1 MVNLGIKCYLIQPAY
16 DFIGLLARPLTTRS
30 EIKKFN
36 HNLHSKWIQSFLNL
50 YNDRTNFLLLAN
62 TKLLGSSNSD
72 LLILQKNYKE
82 NYKDM
87 KLTFEKISD
96 NFKYLDDSS
105 GDFSFD
111 LDFFEN
117 ECTEENLLKQIEN
130 EKKNIDLEYG
140 VLRLILF
147 IFQYL
152 HVFEDKSINNNLW
165 NYCLKS
171 SSFSTRCCLVGLL
184 TLFCQYVWTGTLIY
198 NVAIDYNPSNDVS
211 IILISIISTIIS
223 FLYSYETFC
232 SFWNSVSMYKFL
244 IKLYNENPQ
253 LELSSEEKE
262 FYYYKVRNINMN
274 KLHIKY
280 NLCADFLSNS
290 ILPIIL
296 PFLNIFVILN
306 SDSAIDAILNSM
318 AIFFIVQ
325 IDEELYR
332 ITEYSSNQET
342 IIFTRWIISSLY
354 CKYFP
359 AYEKIFKKECD
370 TWHNSVMNLSNR
382 YRRKSNNIQV
392 SPEMTLIEIC
402 S

>member
-1 MVNLGIKCYLIQPAY
+1 MVNLGIKCYLIKPAY

-30 EIKKFN
+30 EIKKEN
-36 HNLHSKWIQSFLNL
+36 HNLHSKWIQSFLDL

-82 NYKDM
+82 NYEDM
-87 KLTFEKISD
+87 KITFNKITED
-96 NFKYLDDSS
+96 YRYLDDSS

-111 LDFFEN
+111 LDIFEN
-117 ECTEENLLKQIEN
+117 HNSDESLLKQIEN
-130 EKKNIDLEYG
+130 EKQNIDLEYG

-171 SSFSTRCCLVGLL
+171 SSFSTRSFLVGLL
-184 TLFCQYVWTGTLIY
+184 TLFCQYVWTATLTY
-198 NVAIDYNPSNDVS
+198 NVIIDYNPSYDVS

-223 FLYSYETFC
+223 FLYSYETFF

-244 IKLYNENPQ
+244 IKLYSENPQ
-253 LELSSEEKE
+253 LELNSEEKD
-262 FYYYKVRNINMN
+262 FYYYKIRNINMT
-274 KLHIKY
+274 KFHIKY

-290 ILPIIL
+290 VLPIIL

-306 SDSAIDAILNSM
+306 SESAIDAILNSM

-342 IIFTRWIISSLY
+342 IIFTRWVISSLY

-359 AYEKIFKKECD
+359 TYEKVFKKECD
-370 TWHNSVMNLSNR
+370 TWHSSVMNLSNR

-392 SPEMTLIEIC
+392 SPEIALNKI
-402 S
+402 SN